1 MQTVFSVCSLNSP
14 GVNTIDKGFVSLLV
28 PLAVV
33 PFFSPHFG
41 GRFFE
46 PTVEGERGGGGG
58 AFSTGASLSE
68 SQSFRKSRKPCSQN
82 EVRLSQRRSNSFP
95 AKSSAFRLI
104 DCHDWYFLILET
116 PHNWHIFIRLL
127 PCHVKKKK
135 EKIQHMPKRRT
146 I

>member
-58 AFSTGASLSE
+58 VFHGGVTV
-68 SQSFRKSRKPCSQN
+68 RKPELQ
-82 EVRLSQRRSNSFP
+82 
-95 AKSSAFRLI
+95 
-104 DCHDWYFLILET
+104 
-116 PHNWHIFIRLL
+116 
-127 PCHVKKKK
+127 
-135 EKIQHMPKRRT
+135 KIQKTMQSE
-146 I
+146 

>member
-33 PFFSPHFG
+33 PFFFPPFRRAFLRAHRRRG
-41 GRFFE
+41 
-46 PTVEGERGGGGG
+46 EGWGG